1 MNASDSITLIDY
13 DAGNLASLEGALDRL
28 GLPHQRA
35 ATPDQAALTGPIV
48 LPGVGHFES
57 AQKSLRERG
66 WWRVLP
72 SLVADGRPLLGIC
85 LGLQLLAEGSEEA
98 PRASGLGLIPG
109 IVRRLGPGV
118 KVPHMGWSRVQ
129 LHHAHPAFPDPQGDW
144 LYFVHSYALEPTV
157 DTIYVA
163 EHGRPFAA
171 VEARGIVMGFQPH
184 PEKSG
189 PAGLLLLQSSLAWMA
204 VTIPVPEVPCN

>member
-1 MNASDSITLIDY
+1 MSQTITLIDY

-28 GLPHQRA
+28 GLSYQRA
-35 ATPDQAALTGPIV
+35 ATPDQAALEGPVI
-48 LPGVGHFES
+48 LPGVGHFEA
-57 AQKSLRERG
+57 AQRSLREHG

-72 SLVADGRPLLGIC
+72 SLVAEGRPLLGIC

-98 PRASGLGLIPG
+98 PRASGLGLLPG

-118 KVPHMGWSRVQ
+118 KVPHMGWSRIRQ
-129 LHHAHPAFPDPQGDW
+129 HHAHPALPDPHGGW
-144 LYFVHSYALEPTV
+144 LYFVHSYALAPTV
-157 DTIYVA
+157 ETIYVA

-171 VEARGIVMGFQPH
+171 VEARGTVMGFQPH

-189 PAGLLLLQSSLAWMA
+189 RAGLLLLQSALAWMGA
-204 VTIPVPEVPCN
+204 TAPLPEVPCN

>member
-1 MNASDSITLIDY
+1 MSQTITLIDY

-28 GLPHQRA
+28 GLSYQRA
-35 ATPDQAALTGPIV
+35 ATPDQAALEGPVI
-48 LPGVGHFES
+48 LPGVGHFEA
-57 AQKSLRERG
+57 AQRSLRERG

-72 SLVADGRPLLGIC
+72 SLVAEGRPLLGIC

-98 PRASGLGLIPG
+98 PRASGLGLLPG

-118 KVPHMGWSRVQ
+118 KVPHMGWSRIRQ
-129 LHHAHPAFPDPQGDW
+129 HHAHPALPDPHGGW
-144 LYFVHSYALEPTV
+144 LYFVHSYALAPTV
-157 DTIYVA
+157 ETIYVA

-171 VEARGIVMGFQPH
+171 VEARGTVMGFQPH

-189 PAGLLLLQSSLAWMA
+189 RAGLLLLQSALAWMGA
-204 VTIPVPEVPCN
+204 TAPLPEVPCN

>member
-1 MNASDSITLIDY
+1 MSQTITLIDY

-28 GLPHQRA
+28 GLSYQRA
-35 ATPDQAALTGPIV
+35 ATPDQAALVGPVI
-48 LPGVGHFES
+48 LPGVGHFEA
-57 AQKSLRERG
+57 AQRSLRERG

-72 SLVADGRPLLGIC
+72 SLVAEGRPLLGIC

-98 PRASGLGLIPG
+98 PRASGLGLLPG

-118 KVPHMGWSRVQ
+118 KVPHMGWSRIRQ
-129 LHHAHPAFPDPQGDW
+129 HHAHPALPDPHGGW
-144 LYFVHSYALEPTV
+144 LYFVHSYALAPTV
-157 DTIYVA
+157 ETIYVA

-171 VEARGIVMGFQPH
+171 VEARGTVMGFQPH

-189 PAGLLLLQSSLAWMA
+189 RAGLLLLQSALAWMGA
-204 VTIPVPEVPCN
+204 TAPHPEVPCN

>member
-1 MNASDSITLIDY
+1 MSQDTIITLIDY

-28 GLPHQRA
+28 GLRYQRA
-35 ATPDQAALTGPIV
+35 ASPDQAASSGPLI

-57 AQKSLRERG
+57 AQASLRERG
-66 WWRVLP
+66 WWRLLP
-72 SLVADGRPLLGIC
+72 GMVADGRPLLGIC

-118 KVPHMGWSRVQ
+118 KVPHMGWSQVSQ
-129 LHHAHPAFPDPQGDW
+129 VYPHPAFPAAQGGW
-144 LYFVHSYALEPTV
+144 LYFVHSYALEPSAETLY
-157 DTIYVA
+157 TA

-171 VEARGIVMGFQPH
+171 VQARGNVVGFQPH

-189 PAGLLLLQSSLAWMA
+189 AVGLLLLQSVLAWMGA
-204 VTIPVPEVPCN
+204 TAAVPEASCN